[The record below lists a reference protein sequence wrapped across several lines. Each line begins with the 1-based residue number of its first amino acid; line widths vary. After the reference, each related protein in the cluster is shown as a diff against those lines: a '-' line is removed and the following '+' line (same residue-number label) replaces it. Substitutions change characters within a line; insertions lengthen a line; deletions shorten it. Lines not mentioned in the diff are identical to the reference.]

1 VWSFDVFSRSLFA
14 LSAGL
19 FFVASVSAQAQE
31 RQHFWS
37 GDWYLK
43 VGATGFIGPK
53 YDGSSDRLFQAA
65 PLISLGRAGSTVRF
79 SSRNDN
85 PAFAF
90 VDRGAFRAGVVG
102 KLIFDRD
109 EDTSSD
115 LKGLDPVRFGGELGG
130 FAEVYP
136 ADWLRIRA
144 ELRQGI
150 RSHHGLV
157 ADVAADGFVD
167 VSDNVRVSAGPR
179 LSAAT
184 SDYFDAYYGVSSS
197 EAAKSGYSKYTPSG
211 GLNSIGAGAAI
222 TWQATEKLET
232 SAFAEYKRLMG
243 PAADSSIVNE
253 GGSRNQFLVGLSATY
268 RFDFTLE

>member
-1 VWSFDVFSRSLFA
+1 LSHRSALA
-14 LSAGL
+14 LSVGVFLGL
-19 FFVASVSAQAQE
+19 ASAAQAQE
-31 RQHFWS
+31 SQHFWS

-43 VGATGFIGPK
+43 VGAAGFLGPK
-53 YDGSSDRLFQAA
+53 YDGGSDRLFQAA

-85 PAFAF
+85 PSFAF

-102 KLIFDRD
+102 KLIFERD
-109 EDTSSD
+109 EDTSSK
-115 LKGLDPVRFGGELGG
+115 LEGLDPVRFGGELGG

-136 ADWLRIRA
+136 TDWLRIRA

-197 EAAKSGYSKYTPSG
+197 EAARSGYSKYTPSG
-211 GLNSIGAGAAI
+211 GLNSVGAGAAI

-243 PAADSSIVNE
+243 PAADSSIVKE

-268 RFDFTLE
+268 RFDFTLD

>member
-1 VWSFDVFSRSLFA
+1 MSRRSAFS
-14 LSAGL
+14 LSVGL
-19 FFVASVSAQAQE
+19 FLVVSSAAQAQE

-90 VDRGAFRAGVVG
+90 VDKGAFRAGVVG
-102 KLIFDRD
+102 KLIFERD
-109 EDTSSD
+109 DDTSSD

-136 ADWLRIRA
+136 TDWLRIRA

-150 RSHHGLV
+150 RSHQGLV

-211 GLNSIGAGAAI
+211 GLNSVGAGAAI

>member
-1 VWSFDVFSRSLFA
+1 MSRSSAFFLA
-14 LSAGL
+14 AGL
-19 FFVASVSAQAQE
+19 FAGLSSSVQAQDGG
-31 RQHFWS
+31 QFWS

-90 VDRGAFRAGVVG
+90 VDKGAFRAGVVG

-136 ADWLRIRA
+136 TDWLRIRA

-150 RSHHGLV
+150 RSHHGIV

-167 VSDNVRVSAGPR
+167 VTDTVRVSAGPR

-184 SDYFDAYYGVSSS
+184 SDYFDAYYGVDGS
-197 EAAKSGYSKYTPSG
+197 EAAKSGYSTYSPSG
-211 GLNSIGAGAAI
+211 GLSSVGAGTAI

-243 PAADSSIVNE
+243 PAADSSIVRE
-253 GGSRNQFLVGLSATY
+253 GGSRNQFMVGLSATY
-268 RFDFTLE
+268 RFDFTLD

>member
-1 VWSFDVFSRSLFA
+1 MRIRSFLLLSGTLL
-14 LSAGL
+14 LSAGT
-19 FFVASVSAQAQE
+19 ASAADGQY
-31 RQHFWS
+31 FWS

-43 VGATGFIGPK
+43 VGATGFLGPK
-53 YDGSSDRLFQAA
+53 YDGGSDRLFQAA

-90 VDRGAFRAGVVG
+90 VDKGAFRAGVVG
-102 KLIFDRD
+102 KLILERD
-109 EDTSSD
+109 EDTSSK
-115 LKGLDPVRFGGELGG
+115 LEGLDPVRFGGELGG

-136 ADWLRIRA
+136 TDWLRIRA

-150 RSHHGLV
+150 RSHHGLI

-211 GLNSIGAGAAI
+211 GLNSVGAGAAI

-243 PAADSSIVNE
+243 PAADSSIVKE
-253 GGSRNQFLVGLSATY
+253 GGSRNQFLVGLSALY
-268 RFDFTLE
+268 RFDFTLQ

>member
-1 VWSFDVFSRSLFA
+1 MFRPSAFFLSVGLIFA
-14 LSAGL
+14 VPLSAE
-19 FFVASVSAQAQE
+19 AQDG
-31 RQHFWS
+31 QHFWS

-53 YDGSSDRLFQAA
+53 YDGGSDRLFQAA
-65 PLISLGRAGSTVRF
+65 PLISFGRAGSTVRF

-90 VDRGAFRAGVVG
+90 VDQGAFRAGVAG
-102 KLIFDRD
+102 KLIFERD

-136 ADWLRIRA
+136 TDWLRIRA

-167 VSDNVRVSAGPR
+167 VSDNVRLSAGPR

-211 GLNSIGAGAAI
+211 GIGSVGAGAAI
-222 TWQATEKLET
+222 TWKATEKLDT
-232 SAFAEYKRLMG
+232 SAFVEYKRLMG

-253 GGSRNQFLVGLSATY
+253 GGSRNQLLFGLAATY
-268 RFDFTLE
+268 RFDFSLD

>member
-1 VWSFDVFSRSLFA
+1 MSRRSA
-14 LSAGL
+14 LCLSVGL
-19 FFVASVSAQAQE
+19 FLAASSAAQAQDG
-31 RQHFWS
+31 QYFWS

-43 VGATGFIGPK
+43 VGATGFLGPK
-53 YDGSSDRLFQAA
+53 YDGASDRLFQAA

-90 VDRGAFRAGVVG
+90 VDKGAFRAGVVG
-102 KLIFDRD
+102 KLIFERD
-109 EDTSSD
+109 GDTSSD
-115 LKGLDPVRFGGELGG
+115 LDGIDPVRFGGELGG

-167 VSDNVRVSAGPR
+167 VSDSVRISAGPR

-184 SDYFDAYYGVSSS
+184 SDYFDAYYGINAS
-197 EAAKSGYSKYTPSG
+197 ESAKSGYSQYKPSG
-211 GLNSIGAGAAI
+211 GLNSVGAGAAI

-243 PAADSSIVNE
+243 AAADSSLVKE

-268 RFDFTLE
+268 RFDFTLD

>member
-1 VWSFDVFSRSLFA
+1 MSRRSAFLLSLGLAFA
-14 LSAGL
+14 ATSSAH
-19 FFVASVSAQAQE
+19 AQE
-31 RQHFWS
+31 GGYFWS

-53 YDGSSDRLFQAA
+53 YDGASDRLFQAA

-90 VDRGAFRAGVVG
+90 VDKGAFRAGLAG
-102 KLIFDRD
+102 KLIFERD

-115 LKGLDPVRFGGELGG
+115 LEGLDPVRFGGELGG

-136 ADWLRIRA
+136 TDWLRIRA

-150 RSHHGLV
+150 RSHKGIV

-167 VSDNVRVSAGPR
+167 VTDTVRISGGPR
-179 LSAAT
+179 LSAAS
-184 SDYFDAYYGVSSS
+184 SDYFDAYYGVNAS
-197 EAAKSGYSKYTPSG
+197 ESAKSGYSQYNPSG
-211 GLNSIGAGAAI
+211 GLSSVGAGAAI

-243 PAADSSIVNE
+243 PAADSSIVRE

-268 RFDFTLE
+268 RFDFTLD

>member
-1 VWSFDVFSRSLFA
+1 MFSRQSFA
-14 LSAGL
+14 FCAALLLAAPGSALAGDGK
-19 FFVASVSAQAQE
+19 F
-31 RQHFWS
+31 FWS

-43 VGATGFIGPK
+43 LGATGFVGPK
-53 YDGSSDRLFQAA
+53 YDGSNKRLFQAA

-90 VDRGAFRAGVVG
+90 VDTGAFRAGLSG
-102 KLIFDRD
+102 KLIFTRD

-136 ADWLRIRA
+136 TDWLRLRADIRH
-144 ELRQGI
+144 GI
-150 RSHHGLV
+150 RSHTGIV
-157 ADVAADGFVD
+157 ADLAADGFVD
-167 VSDNVRVSAGPR
+167 VTDTVRVSAGPR

-184 SDYFDAYYGVSSS
+184 ASYFDAYYGVDAAQAQASGLS
-197 EAAKSGYSKYTPSG
+197 EYKPSG
-211 GLNSIGAGAAI
+211 GLASAGVGGAI
-222 TWQATEKLET
+222 TWQATSKIEA

-243 PAADSSIVNE
+243 PAADSSLVRE
-253 GGSRNQFLVGLSATY
+253 QGTRNQVMVGLSATY
-268 RFDFTLE
+268 RFDFSLD

>member
-1 VWSFDVFSRSLFA
+1 LSRRSA
-14 LSAGL
+14 LCLSVGL
-19 FFVASVSAQAQE
+19 FLAVSSAAQAE
-31 RQHFWS
+31 DGQHFWS

-43 VGATGFIGPK
+43 VGATGFLGPK
-53 YDGSSDRLFQAA
+53 YDGASDRLFQAA

-90 VDRGAFRAGVVG
+90 VDKGAFRAGVVG
-102 KLIFDRD
+102 KLIFERD
-109 EDTSSD
+109 GDTSSD
-115 LKGLDPVRFGGELGG
+115 LDGIDPVRFGGELGG

-167 VSDNVRVSAGPR
+167 VSDSVRVSAGPR

-184 SDYFDAYYGVSSS
+184 SDYFDAYYGVNAS
-197 EAAKSGYSKYTPSG
+197 ESAKSGYSQYKPSG
-211 GLNSIGAGAAI
+211 GLNSVGAGAAI

-243 PAADSSIVNE
+243 AAADSSLVKE

-268 RFDFTLE
+268 RFDFTLD

>member
-1 VWSFDVFSRSLFA
+1 VFNRSLLA
-14 LSAGL
+14 LSLGL
-19 FFVASVSAQAQE
+19 FFSSSLSAHAQDG
-31 RQHFWS
+31 FWS

-53 YDGSSDRLFQAA
+53 YDGASARLFQAA
-65 PLISLGRAGSTVRF
+65 PLISFGRAGSAVRF

-90 VDRGAFRAGVVG
+90 VDQGAFRAGVVG
-102 KLIFDRD
+102 KLIFQRD
-109 EDTSSD
+109 EDTSKD

-136 ADWLRIRA
+136 TDWLRIRA

-150 RSHHGLV
+150 RSHNGLV

-167 VSDNVRVSAGPR
+167 VSDNVRLSAGPR

-184 SDYFDAYYGVSSS
+184 SDYFDAYYGVSGS
-197 EAAKSGYSKYTPSG
+197 ESAKSGYSQYKPSG
-211 GLNSIGAGAAI
+211 GLGSLGAGAAI
-222 TWQATEKLET
+222 TWKATEKLET

-243 PAADSSIVNE
+243 PAADSSIVRE

-268 RFDFTLE
+268 RFDFTLD